1 MFPNNAATKS
11 GKGSKPRERESF
23 GLAFNFEVHYAIS
36 PLLRF
41 VAIAILIL
49 SVYRAFQLQLRD
61 FIISVST
68 LNVEERSNTS
78 AIDTFVIPTMT
89 QTRKAFEQLVKY
101 LFWSLPGQLQQ
112 QLDDWPIETFVAALR
127 LDRSL

>member
-11 GKGSKPRERESF
+11 RKGSKPRERESF

-78 AIDTFVIPTMT
+78 A
-89 QTRKAFEQLVKY
+89 RKAFEQLVKY